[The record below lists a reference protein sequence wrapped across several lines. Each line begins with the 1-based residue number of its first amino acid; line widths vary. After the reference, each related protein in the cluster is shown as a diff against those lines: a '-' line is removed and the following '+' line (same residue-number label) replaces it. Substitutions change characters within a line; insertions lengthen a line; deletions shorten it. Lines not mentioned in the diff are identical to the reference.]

1 MTRHGVN
8 GITLDAAEYQQLVDR
23 LPDVVLIVADRDM
36 RYVLVG
42 GGGLGHA
49 GWRADELL
57 GRRPRD
63 LVPEKVARLIEGHMS
78 AALRGE
84 ITTMPKLS
92 GSRTGSVWEARF
104 APLRGRDGAVTGVI
118 FVLRDVT
125 GQHRLSER
133 ARESEELF
141 RSTVDV
147 LLDAFGV
154 LSAVRDE
161 SGLIVDLRAE
171 YANPV
176 GCALFQRPLEEL
188 VGQRLLGILPSMLPL
203 GLFAQLVHTI
213 ETGEP
218 TEYEVP
224 WFEEDVMAGAFEVR
238 GAKLGDGVVV
248 TLRDVTARVRA
259 ERQLRASEERYRVTM
274 ASAAAG
280 FANVG
285 LDGRYLRVN
294 RRFCEITGFSEQ
306 EMLARTYQEITHP
319 DDLELHA
326 AQAQRVVSGEIP
338 WYSVRKRYIRKDGSM
353 VWVEVTVGALRDD
366 QGRIYQYVDTV
377 TDITAQ
383 KRAQDEVAR
392 LNAELEERVRQR
404 TAELEEAN
412 RNLEEANRNLE
423 AFTYTV
429 SHDLRAPLT
438 ALSGFSE
445 MLADE
450 YADRLG
456 GTGQDYVARIEAAG
470 KQMGNLIDDLLAL
483 SRASQAEIH
492 ATSVDLSELARA
504 AVAALRR
511 HDADRHVEASIEDGV
526 QVLGDEQLLRT
537 LMENL
542 LGNAWKFT
550 SKTAGAAIGFGRI
563 PAGGTMVHCYVRD
576 NGAGFDPASAGKLFR
591 PFSRL
596 HSRED
601 FPGTGIGLAS
611 VQSIVERHHGQCWA
625 EGQVGHGAVF
635 HFTLPAQEAAGLA
648 GER

>member
-1 MTRHGVN
+1 
-8 GITLDAAEYQQLVDR
+8 
-23 LPDVVLIVADRDM
+23 
-36 RYVLVG
+36 
-42 GGGLGHA
+42 
-49 GWRADELL
+49 
-57 GRRPRD
+57 
-63 LVPEKVARLIEGHMS
+63 
-78 AALRGE
+78 
-84 ITTMPKLS
+84 
-92 GSRTGSVWEARF
+92 
-104 APLRGRDGAVTGVI
+104 
-118 FVLRDVT
+118 
-125 GQHRLSER
+125 
-133 ARESEELF
+133 
-141 RSTVDV
+141 V

-161 SGLIVDLRAE
+161 SGQIVDLRAE

-188 VGQRLLGILPSMLPL
+188 VGQRLLEVLPSMMPR
-203 GLFAQLVHTI
+203 GMFAQLAHTI

-224 WFEEDVMAGAFEVR
+224 WFEEDALAGAFEVR

-248 TLRDVTARVRA
+248 TLRDVTARMRA
-259 ERQLRASEERYRVTM
+259 ERQLRASEERYRVM
-274 ASAAAG
+274 LASAAAG

-294 RRFCEITGFSEQ
+294 RRFCEITGYSEQ

-326 AQAQRVVSGEIP
+326 VQAQRVVSGEIP
-338 WYSVRKRYIRKDGSM
+338 WYSVRKRYIRKDGTV
-353 VWVEVTVGALRDD
+353 VWVEVTVGALRDED
-366 QGRIYQYVDTV
+366 GRIYQYVDTV

-412 RNLEEANRNLE
+412 RSLEEANRSLE
-423 AFTYTV
+423 AFTFTV
-429 SHDLRAPLT
+429 SHDLRAPLST
-438 ALSGFSE
+438 LSGFSE

-456 GTGQDYVARIEAAG
+456 DTGRDYMARIQAAG
-470 KQMGNLIDDLLAL
+470 KHMGNLIDDLLAL
-483 SRASQAEIH
+483 SQASQAEIH
-492 ATSVDLSELARA
+492 ATCVDLSELARA

-511 HDADRHVEASIEDGV
+511 HDADRQVEATIEDGV
-526 QVLGDEQLLRT
+526 RVLGDEQLLRT
-537 LMENL
+537 VMENL

-550 SKTAGAAIGFGRI
+550 SKTTGAAIRFGTI
-563 PAGGTMVHCYVRD
+563 AAEGTMVHCYVRD
-576 NGAGFDPASAGKLFR
+576 NGAGFDPASSRKLFR

-611 VQSIVERHHGQCWA
+611 VQSIVERHHGRCWA

-635 HFTLPAQEAAGLA
+635 HFTLPAEEAAHPAL
-648 GER
+648 ER